1 MTRLLVDET
10 IFESFPDALIGVLV
24 CGAIDNRTNSG
35 EAEVL
40 TRMLGEAAG
49 RARSALK
56 GHTLTEHPHV
66 ACWRE
71 AYRAFGAKPKKYPS
85 SIENLLTRTLKGED
99 PRHINKLV
107 DLYNVV
113 SLTHLIPVG
122 GEDLATIEGDIRLT
136 KASDS
141 EPAVRLLGEVE
152 QRAPKAGEVI
162 YTDDL
167 GAICRRWNWKESD
180 RAKLTE
186 DTKEVVLVLE
196 ALPPIDRSKL
206 EAAMEELSALVKE
219 HLGGDVSSKVLDR
232 ERRELEF
239 S

>member
-1 MTRLLVDET
+1 MTRLVVDET
-10 IFESFPDALIGVLV
+10 IFQSFPDALIGALV
-24 CGAIDNRTNSG
+24 CRAVDNRTDRS
-35 EAEVL
+35 EAEAL

-49 RARSALK
+49 RARLALQ
-56 GHTLTEHPHV
+56 GQTLAEHPHV

-71 AYRAFGAKPKKYPS
+71 AYRAFGAEPKKYPS
-85 SIENLLTRTLKGED
+85 SIENLLRRMLKGED

-107 DLYNVV
+107 DIYNIV
-113 SLTHLIPVG
+113 SLTHLVPVG
-122 GEDLATIEGDIRLT
+122 GEDLASIEGDIRLT

-162 YTDDL
+162 YADDL

-180 RAKLTE
+180 CTKLTE

-232 ERRELEF
+232 QRREMEL